1 MGKKKTAAARVIK
14 DDSTK
19 YYKATYQNK
28 DGTIVHEVYVSESYD
43 SAVQYAK
50 GPNSRDRILEGV
62 QEYNELIEAL
72 L

>member
-1 MGKKKTAAARVIK
+1 MGKKKTAAARVPN
-14 DDSTK
+14 DSTK
-19 YYKATYQNK
+19 YYKATYQNE